1 MLLYLYWIIKHL
13 TLTNSF
19 YSLPDVREWP
29 PHPWSDLHHPEF
41 IRRHS
46 LWIWYPSSSSKL
58 NKTSVYV
65 RCGLTQAFAQCWEW
79 NPRTLPWEWVT
90 LQKYSLIKSRKA
102 AFLFTRQICPEVCL
116 RDSVELSSIET
127 MLQAIWMWLVV
138 DLEVLSCCCW
148 SLWDSLCVCPWPFT
162 HSHIYIL
169 ERSQHKV
176 PEEAL
181 KVDSS
186 LISYHLCYSGLFSM
200 WCLQAVCYC

>member
-1 MLLYLYWIIKHL
+1 MNDLRIPDQTYITLNLSDVIRFGYDILPRAQNSIKRVCASGVVWL
-13 TLTNSF
+13 RPQSSNPAVRTRNLAEVQFDKEQKSSF
-19 YSLPDVREWP
+19 LVYETDLPR
-29 PHPWSDLHHPEF
+29 
-41 IRRHS
+41 
-46 LWIWYPSSSSKL
+46 
-58 NKTSVYV
+58 SV
-65 RCGLTQAFAQCWEW
+65 LE
-79 NPRTLPWEWVT
+79 
-90 LQKYSLIKSRKA
+90 
-102 AFLFTRQICPEVCL
+102 
-116 RDSVELSSIET
+116 DSVELSSIET
-127 MLQAIWMWLVV
+127 MLQAIWMRLVV

-200 WCLQAVCYC
+200 WCLHAVCYC